1 MGAPRRRGP
10 LRAVRADGPSCVHAA
25 SAATER
31 GDAHSA
37 FGFASSGCTHGE
49 GQACAMAGLA
59 LQRGQGVS
67 ADPPLGLRR
76 FKDACRAGYG
86 PGCTAGGL
94 LGIEL
99 AAAQGGAGRTAA
111 ADAVGML
118 QRGCELEEKVAC
130 TVLEQAA
137 GGSGPAAKD

>member
-1 MGAPRRRGP
+1 
-10 LRAVRADGPSCVHAA
+10 
-25 SAATER
+25 
-31 GDAHSA
+31 
-37 FGFASSGCTHGE
+37 
-49 GQACAMAGLA
+49 MAGLA

-99 AAAQGGAGRTAA
+99 AAAQGDAGRTAA

-137 GGSGPAAKD
+137 GGSGPAAKDWSALRVGRWVRLAIPMGPRRFRVESQQESP